1 MITPDD
7 LRAELERLGLAVSL
21 RTLTDWRAKGL
32 LPLLEKKGLGRGK
45 GTQQGWLNPE
55 IVDQA
60 IATHF
65 LLKRYSNTQAALLS
79 LWSAGYSVPTN
90 GAKNAWLSRLDR
102 ELKSHQKH
110 AKKWGGYSLLI
121 SGWIKRAVKRK
132 YVNPSIYNSLDFSD
146 FITEAFGLAI
156 DPEFDFDLKSTSTL
170 IIDVFKL
177 ESTHEVYANVDEVLE
192 VLRPL
197 LMAAL
202 PIYKVRKTV
211 ESITIDELESIHKQ
225 LKVLHSIFRQ
235 WVKLLSP
242 EIHREQLVFISVMA
256 LEATGRFFAR
266 CLIQLQRNELD
277 DLFIE
282 SANVI
287 ERFTKS
293 LSQTDVI
300 RLSEHE
306 VKLSESGLEQ
316 KERLKTELEKIWSNW
331 DLKPPP
337 LSH

>member
-7 LRAELERLGLAVSL
+7 LRAELERLGVAVSL

-32 LPLLEKKGLGRGK
+32 LPRLEQKGLGQGK
-45 GTQQGWLNPE
+45 GTQQRWLNPE

-110 AKKWGGYSLLI
+110 AKKRGGYSLLI
-121 SGWIKRAVKRK
+121 SGWIERALKRK
-132 YVNPSIYNSLDFSD
+132 YVDPSIYSSVFKD
-146 FITEAFGLAI
+146 FIAEAFGLVI
-156 DPEFDFDLKSTSTL
+156 DPEFDFDTDSTSTL
-170 IIDVFKL
+170 IIDAFNL
-177 ESTHEVYANVDEVLE
+177 ELTAEVYVNVDKVLE

-202 PIYKVRKTV
+202 PIDKVRKTV
-211 ESITIDELESIHKQ
+211 ESITIDELEFIHKQ
-225 LKVLHSIFRQ
+225 LKVLHSIVRQ
-235 WVKLLSP
+235 WVELLSP

-256 LEATGRFFAR
+256 LEATGRFFAH

-277 DLFIE
+277 DPFIE
-282 SANVI
+282 SANAI

-300 RLSEHE
+300 RLSEHK

-316 KERLKTELEKIWSNW
+316 KERFKTELEKVWSNW
-331 DLKPPP
+331 D
-337 LSH
+337 